1 MWHSNLFNKLEC
13 DDMLRMHNEMWHSNL
28 FNKLECDDMLRM
40 HNVIFALA
48 LEAWDF

>member
-1 MWHSNLFNKLEC
+1 
-13 DDMLRMHNEMWHSNL
+13 MWHSNL

-48 LEAWDF
+48 LEAWGF